1 MVATRILKPTII
13 TSKQLNMTELLYL
26 RNVLLYGDSDITC
39 SQDVL
44 AICTRIAQLEKELN
58 NAESI

>member
-1 MVATRILKPTII
+1 MVATHTLKPTMI
-13 TSKQLNMTELLYL
+13 TSKQLNMKELLYL

-44 AICTRIAQLEKELN
+44 AICTRIAQLEKELQ
-58 NAESI
+58 S